1 MSTLNVD
8 TIGER
13 TSGSGVTIDGVK
25 LKDNAVETNTISEG
39 TSGSGVTIDGVL
51 LKDNFVAATAG
62 GGLVKLASA
71 TASNSSALHLNS
83 FVDQD
88 TYSYYQVVFQHI
100 KAANDNNN
108 FRIRFKNSD
117 GDVLGTYRQAGAYY
131 YGDTTD
137 NGFFYNNS
145 STNYQTLENNVG
157 NSNAEGLTGKADLF
171 PATGTDSTSAITA
184 MHSLMS
190 NQDNTDRVR
199 SIHRST
205 YYEDGATA
213 VTGFKVFMSSGNISS
228 GTIVVYGVKK

>member
-1 MSTLNVD
+1 MSTLNVN

-13 TSGSGVTIDGVK
+13 TSGSGVTIDGV
-25 LKDNAVETNTISEG
+25 
-39 TSGSGVTIDGVL
+39 L
-51 LKDNFVAATAG
+51 LKDSQIAATAG

-71 TASNSSALHLNS
+71 TASSSADLTFDN

-88 TYSYYQVVFQHI
+88 AYSYYQIVFQHI
-100 KAANDNNN
+100 KAANDSNN
-108 FRIRFKNSD
+108 FRVKYRTGGASGSD
-117 GDVLGTYRQAGAYY
+117 ITGTYRQAGAYY

-137 NGFFYNNS
+137 NGFFTNNS
-145 STNYQTLENNVG
+145 STDYQTLENNVG

-205 YYEDGATA
+205 YYEDGATE
-213 VTGFKVFMSSGNISS
+213 VTGIKFYMSSGNISS
-228 GTIVVYGVKK
+228 GTIVIYGVKK